1 MRQLEHPPAPGASGD
16 AGAERGPLHIL
27 LVEDNPGDAG
37 LVRRY
42 LEEAPLEFRL
52 VEATTLAEAA
62 VALDGQRFDAVLLDL
77 SLPDAQGVQTVER
90 AIALAPGQPILVLTG
105 LNDESVAVEAVQAG
119 AQDYLEKGSITPVGI
134 ARALRYAME
143 RRRAADTQRFLAR
156 AGSVLSGSL
165 DYQATLQS
173 VADLATPLL
182 ADWCVSYVVEG
193 DRVMRVAAS
202 HADPD
207 RRDAVRALGS
217 NRNDLTPGHPV
228 RQSLESGEPVLATQ
242 VPRGMLESVAESPAH
257 LEALQRLGLSSLMVT
272 PMIARGRILG
282 AIAFVAADARRAY
295 GADDLA
301 LAKELAG
308 RAALAVDNA
317 RLYESQRAAR
327 ERAER
332 AVKTRDEVLGVVAHD
347 LRNPLSGIRM
357 AAEVALGDGVPEERR
372 LQMLETI
379 IRSTERMDDLI
390 EDLLDVSR
398 IEAGVLRVEP
408 VSAAPAVLLADAVEA
423 LAGAAGPAG
432 VFLHMGDAE
441 SLPRVLADPDR
452 IRQVLVNI
460 GGNAIRYTP
469 SGGTVT
475 FTAEEAEGKVSFSV
489 ADTGCGIEPGSMEA
503 LFDRFWQG
511 GKERKGGAGL
521 GLSIAR
527 GIVEAHGGRIW
538 VTSVEGQGATFHFT
552 LPVSPR
558 PEASSPGRSD
568 PSRRRSLPASTSPG
582 QPLHR

>member
-1 MRQLEHPPAPGASGD
+1 MRQLEHLPADGAPAVRVTG
-16 AGAERGPLHIL
+16 RGPLHIL

-105 LNDESVAVEAVQAG
+105 LNDESVALEAMQAG

-182 ADWCVSYVVEG
+182 ADWCVSYVIEG

-207 RRDAVRALGS
+207 RRNAVRALGS

-228 RQSLESGEPVLATQ
+228 RQSLESGEPVLAAQ
-242 VPRGMLESVAESPAH
+242 VPRAFLESAAESPAH
-257 LEALQRLGLSSLMVT
+257 LEALQQLGLSSLMVT
-272 PMIARGRILG
+272 PMVARGRILG
-282 AIAFVAADARRAY
+282 AIAFIAADSRRVY

-332 AVKTRDEVLGVVAHD
+332 AVKTRDEVLGIVAHD

-357 AAEVALGDGVPEERR
+357 AAEVAQGDAVPEERR
-372 LQMLETI
+372 VQMLDTI

-390 EDLLDVSR
+390 QDLLDISR
-398 IEAGVLRVEP
+398 IESGALGVEP
-408 VSAAPAVLLADAVEA
+408 EPIPPGALLADAADE
-423 LAGAAGPAG
+423 LAEDARRAE
-432 VFLHMGDAE
+432 VFLHIAGAE
-441 SLPRVLADPDR
+441 ELPKVLADARR

-460 GGNAIRYTP
+460 GGNAIRHTP
-469 SGGTVT
+469 PGGSIT
-475 FTAEEAEGKVSFSV
+475 FLAAAPGGDGVRFSV
-489 ADTGCGIEPGSMEA
+489 VDTGCGIEA
-503 LFDRFWQG
+503 HHLDHLFDRFWQA
-511 GKERKGGAGL
+511 GKDRKGGAGL

-538 VTSVEGQGATFHFT
+538 AESLEGQGATFHFT
-552 LPVSPR
+552 LPVAIR
-558 PEASSPGRSD
+558 REAAPARSEV
-568 PSRRRSLPASTSPG
+568 SRRRSLPAPTFPG
-582 QPLHR
+582 QPLNR